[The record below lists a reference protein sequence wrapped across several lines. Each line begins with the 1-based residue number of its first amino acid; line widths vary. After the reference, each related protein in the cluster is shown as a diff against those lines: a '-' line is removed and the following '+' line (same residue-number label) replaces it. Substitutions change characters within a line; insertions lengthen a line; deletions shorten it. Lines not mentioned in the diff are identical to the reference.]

1 MPLCGINRADVRTVR
16 ARPLRPGQ
24 LQMQIL
30 MPTSRLP
37 MAEAGALMPL
47 CGIAVS
53 TGEVTRNGVM
63 SAGR

>member
-1 MPLCGINRADVRTVR
+1 MALAPSAQ
-16 ARPLRPGQ
+16 GQ
-24 LQMQIL
+24 LEMHPL
-30 MPTSRLP
+30 MPTPRLL

-53 TGEVTRNGVM
+53 TGEGTRNGVM